1 MIYYNIFMNL
11 IMKIN
16 HEQIALLDDINTS
29 EFLKENKLKSVAVL
43 TPEYGKFLKTGG
55 LAVIIEDL
63 VEEISLYDVDFTV
76 IIPYFNVN

>member
-1 MIYYNIFMNL
+1 M
-11 IMKIN
+11 
-16 HEQIALLDDINTS
+16 
-29 EFLKENKLKSVAVL
+29 AVL